1 MDYTD
6 PSKNIQSTFKEHGRR
21 GKNRKQM
28 KFQRHS
34 GNLHERMIQIKCK
47 KKPSSKENFHSKKG
61 CVGGCVCICN
71 THVIQKAFKD
81 NNNFLK
87 FLFEH
92 RSGLK

>member
-61 CVGGCVCICN
+61 CVGRWVGVYVSV
-71 THVIQKAFKD
+71 THMSYRKHLRIIII
-81 NNNFLK
+81 
-87 FLFEH
+87 
-92 RSGLK
+92 S